1 MDGYEATKYIRK
13 NLSPPKSATP
23 IIAMTAHAISGEIE
37 RCEKVGMNDYISKP
51 FDEDKLYA
59 KILTVLK
66 IDNAMEDNTKKTETT
81 KSEDRYTDL
90 TYLKKLSKGDN
101 DFVKQMIS
109 IFINQTPTAIQKM
122 EADLSNKDW
131 ASLRAVAHKMKPSF
145 SFVGVTSLQE
155 KIETIEDNAAQ
166 GTNANLIADLIAQ
179 VKEVSL
185 KAVAELQTEQIS

>member
-1 MDGYEATKYIRK
+1 MDGYAATTFIRK
-13 NLSPPKSATP
+13 NLTPPKSTIP
-23 IIAMTAHAISGEIE
+23 IIAMTAHAISGEAE

-51 FDEDKLYA
+51 FNEDHLYT
-59 KILTVLK
+59 KILTVLNIK
-66 IDNAMEDNTKKTETT
+66 NPMEQNSKTDHEISVQ
-81 KSEDRYTDL
+81 KYTDL

-131 ASLRAVAHKMKPSF
+131 ASLKAVAHKMKPSF

-155 KIETIEDNAAQ
+155 KIEIIEDNASQ
-166 GTNANLIADLIAQ
+166 GINANLIADLIAE

-185 KAVAELQTEQIS
+185 KAVAELQSVQEIK